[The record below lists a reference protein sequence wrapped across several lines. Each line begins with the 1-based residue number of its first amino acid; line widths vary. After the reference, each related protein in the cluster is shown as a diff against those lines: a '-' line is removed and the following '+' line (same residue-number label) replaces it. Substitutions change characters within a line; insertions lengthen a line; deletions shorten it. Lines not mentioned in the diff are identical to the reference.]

1 MNVTINV
8 NRSGVKRWA
17 CLSQD
22 VFRAEVVGET
32 ARGLK
37 EEGEWGGGMEG
48 EKEVGENKQKLR
60 LKIRVKTFIWKKNVQ

>member
-37 EEGEWGGGMEG
+37 EEGE
-48 EKEVGENKQKLR
+48 
-60 LKIRVKTFIWKKNVQ
+60 

>member
-8 NRSGVKRWA
+8 SRSGVKRWA

-22 VFRAEVVGET
+22 VFRAGVVGET

-37 EEGEWGGGMEG
+37 EEGEWGEG
-48 EKEVGENKQKLR
+48 EKEVGENKQ
-60 LKIRVKTFIWKKNVQ
+60 VEAENSG